1 MRVTGIVWMGVRTHA
16 YDQMDHLLGGV
27 LGIES
32 IRSDD
37 GVSWFRLPNG
47 DEIQLYD
54 ETDVD
59 HRFFGAGPVI
69 GFRVDSFAEA
79 MDDLTESGI
88 ELIGAGDSDGVDQW
102 QHFRG
107 PDGNVY
113 EIIGPVER
121 TPS

>member
-1 MRVTGIVWMGVRTHA
+1 MRVTGIVWMGVRTRA
-16 YDQMDHLLGGV
+16 YDQMDQLLSGV
-27 LGIES
+27 LGIETT
-32 IRSDD
+32 RRHD
-37 GVSWFRLPNG
+37 GVSWFRLPSG

-69 GFRVDSFAEA
+69 GFRVDSFAGAVHE
-79 MDDLTESGI
+79 LSESGI
-88 ELIGAGDSDGVDQW
+88 ELIGPGDSDGVDQW

-121 TPS
+121 TAG